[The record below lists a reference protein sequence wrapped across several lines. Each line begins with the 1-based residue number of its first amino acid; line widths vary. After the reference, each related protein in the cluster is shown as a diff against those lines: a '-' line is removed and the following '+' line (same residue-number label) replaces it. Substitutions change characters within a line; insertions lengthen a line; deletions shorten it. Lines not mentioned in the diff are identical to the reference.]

1 MQELARIAPERMER
15 LALLDT
21 GFRAD
26 TPDRA
31 AMRRRLD
38 GAARTPGQF
47 HGFEE
52 DLLQTYLHPKNV
64 DNTAIN
70 GRIRDMTERLGAAV
84 FLRQRAE
91 GWSRSPRNL
100 CCPVLF
106 LCGERDMLSPLT
118 EHQAMAALVPQA
130 RLVVI
135 PRSGHMTP
143 LENPGAVTAALRAW
157 LASAAKD

>member
-26 TPDRA
+26 SPDRA

-52 DLLQTYLHPKNV
+52 DLLQIYLHPKNV

-84 FLRQRAE
+84 FLRQNAIERKDGAAVLATYAA
-91 GWSRSPRNL
+91 RSCSCAASVTCFPR
-100 CCPVLF
+100 
-106 LCGERDMLSPLT
+106 
-118 EHQAMAALVPQA
+118 
-130 RLVVI
+130 
-135 PRSGHMTP
+135 
-143 LENPGAVTAALRAW
+143 
-157 LASAAKD
+157 